1 MREFDYSKL
10 LNLNI
15 PANMYDL
22 ISKIYEYKGKQ
33 ELYVANFS
41 DVLEKMVEVAKIQST
56 KSSNAIEGI
65 STNDSRLEELMNK
78 KSEPRNRNEEEIYGY
93 REVLDIIHENY
104 TDIDL
109 TKNNILTLHSRL
121 YYYSSENHKGKFKT
135 IDNSIVETN
144 AFGEKKIRFQ
154 PVSAFETENYIDKMI
169 SAYDEAVK
177 LKVPPL
183 LLIPV
188 VVHDFLCIHPFYD
201 GNGRMSRLLTLLLL
215 YKNGFFVGKYISLE
229 MIIED
234 TKDMYYEQLQAS
246 SENWHSGE
254 NNELPFIKY
263 MLSVIYKAYFE
274 CDERFRLIGEKSLTS
289 AERIMKVFEKTLK
302 PLSKSDIVIL
312 CPDISQRTIERAL
325 KELKDTHLIK
335 QIGSGRAT
343 KYIKAWFCANQKS
356 CEKTH
361 SFCFL
366 LAAARS
372 AVTAVVC
379 RRCRSVATT
388 IKQTKVFAS
397 VSDYIKIFSKSCILY
412 HCTAISTH
420 CHW

>member
-65 STNDSRLEELMNK
+65 STNDSRLEELMKK

-104 TDIDL
+104 SNIEF

-121 YYYSSENHKGKFKT
+121 YYYSSESHKGKFKT

-183 LLIPV
+183 LLISS

-234 TKDMYYEQLQAS
+234 TKDVYYEQLQAS
-246 SENWHSGE
+246 SKNWHSGD
-254 NNELPFIKY
+254 NDELPFIKY
-263 MLSVIYKAYFE
+263 MLSVIYKAYVE

-289 AERIMKVFEKTLK
+289 AERIMKIFDKTLK
-302 PLSKSDIVIL
+302 PLSKSDIVML

-325 KELKDTHLIK
+325 KELKDTQLIK

-343 KYIKAWFCANQKS
+343 KYIKEWFCTLKKAVRKLTAFDFVSSSKNR
-356 CEKTH
+356 
-361 SFCFL
+361 CFHHNHIRFL
-366 LAAARS
+366 GRHNHRTDQSDLFDLQRHRS
-372 AVTAVVC
+372 
-379 RRCRSVATT
+379 
-388 IKQTKVFAS
+388 
-397 VSDYIKIFSKSCILY
+397 IF
-412 HCTAISTH
+412 
-420 CHW
+420 